1 METSSTFFIDAEC
14 YLPVVEVGAYAAER
28 ERLGDNALIVVLG
41 VAVVAA
47 IAGVLRGGSLS
58 TLADTRFRWGWL
70 IFAGLALQLGFDLWD
85 PDWLTRAQATA
96 IVLASNGLILVFVM
110 LNRALAGMW
119 LIGVGLALNAL
130 VIGANQGM
138 PVSVDAAHSAG
149 APVPNDTSS
158 IKHERMDDDTL
169 LPWLGDVIPLSV
181 GNQVL
186 SIGDL
191 VLAAG
196 MGWLVNVRT
205 RERS

>member
-1 METSSTFFIDAEC
+1 MII
-14 YLPVVEVGAYAAER
+14 V
-28 ERLGDNALIVVLG
+28 LIVAGLA
-41 VAVVAA
+41 AV
-47 IAGVLRGGSLS
+47 AGVLRGGSLS

-96 IVLASNGLILVFVM
+96 IVLSSNALILIFVV
-110 LNRALAGMW
+110 LNRVLPGMW

-130 VIGANQGM
+130 VIGANQAM

-158 IKHERMDDDTL
+158 IKHERMDGDTL
-169 LPWLGDVIPLSV
+169 LPWLGDVIPLSI

-196 MGWLVNVRT
+196 MGWLVYGRT

>member
-1 METSSTFFIDAEC
+1 VGA
-14 YLPVVEVGAYAAER
+14 GAYAAER
-28 ERLGDNALIVVLG
+28 ERLGGHALIVVLV

-47 IAGVLRGGSLS
+47 IAGVLRGGSFS
-58 TLADTRFRWGWL
+58 TLADTGFRWGWL

-96 IVLASNGLILVFVM
+96 IVLASNALILLFVV
-110 LNRALAGMW
+110 LNRVLPGMW
-119 LIGVGLALNAL
+119 LIGLGLALNAF

-138 PVSVDAAHSAG
+138 PVSADAAHSAG
-149 APVPNDTSS
+149 ATVPNDTSS

-196 MGWLVNVRT
+196 MGWLVYVRT